1 MKHGVYILAFF
12 ATLLCLSGKG
22 YASTPSIAV
31 VRDTTFRVIVYFGEN
46 EDGIDSCYQNNS
58 QSIALLDSL
67 LDLSLGTESVISIK
81 GEAFASPD
89 GECNSNIDLAVKRIN
104 SVKELSQ
111 KRYPYIE
118 EEKIEF
124 LAKGEDW
131 TGLRRLISADVN
143 LPDREDVLTLIDYH
157 QDNMMKRKQ
166 LLQKLD
172 GGIPYRFIVRDIMPG
187 LRRVEITIV
196 RELPEIEKKAFTPET
211 STSELFVSTKVE
223 VSPGNNLNKTKED
236 NFQKRSY
243 EMTVVEMGGPVE
255 RKIILAIKNN
265 LIYDLLLAPN
275 LEIEIPI
282 SKRWSL
288 NTEYKC
294 PWWLNSE
301 HEFCYQLLSGGVEGR
316 CWLGNR
322 RKRSRLTGHFLG
334 LYTEGGIYDFQF
346 QGDGYQ
352 GKYYGAVG
360 VTYGYAKQLA
370 RHFSLEFSL
379 GVGYL
384 ATEYKKYTPYEGDI
398 VWMNS
403 GRYHFIGPT
412 KAKVSL
418 IWLITTRRQ

>member
-12 ATLLCLSGKG
+12 TTLLCLSGKG
-22 YASTPSIAV
+22 YASTSPIAV
-31 VRDTTFRVIVYFGEN
+31 VRDTTIRVIVYFEEN
-46 EDGIDSCYQNNS
+46 KDGIDSCYRNNS

-67 LDLSLGTESVISIK
+67 LDMNLGTGSIISIK

-89 GECNSNIDLAVKRIN
+89 GESNGNIDLAVKRVN
-104 SVKELSQ
+104 SVKELLQ
-111 KRYPYIE
+111 QRYPYIE
-118 EEKIEF
+118 EEKTEL

-143 LPDREDVLTLIDYH
+143 LPDREDVLMLIDYH
-157 QDNMMKRKQ
+157 QDDMMKRKQ

-172 GGIPYRFIVRDIMPG
+172 GGIPYRSIVRDIMPG
-187 LRRVEITIV
+187 LRRVEITIAW
-196 RELPEIEKKAFTPET
+196 ELLEIEKKAFTPET
-211 STSELFVSTKVE
+211 STSELFVSTKGE
-223 VSPGNNLNKTKED
+223 ESPENDLNKTLGECS
-236 NFQKRSY
+236 QKRSC
-243 EMTVVEMGGPVE
+243 EMTVVEVE
-255 RKIILAIKNN
+255 DSVESKTVLAIKNN
-265 LIYDLLLAPN
+265 LIYDLVLAPN
-275 LEIEIPI
+275 LEVEIPI
-282 SKRWSL
+282 GKRWSL

-322 RKRSRLTGHFLG
+322 RNRNRLTGHFLG
-334 LYTEGGIYDFQF
+334 LYAEGGIYDFQF

-352 GKYYGAVG
+352 GKYYGAAG

-379 GVGYL
+379 GIGYL

-398 VWMNS
+398 VWTNS

-418 IWLITTRRQ
+418 VWLITTRR